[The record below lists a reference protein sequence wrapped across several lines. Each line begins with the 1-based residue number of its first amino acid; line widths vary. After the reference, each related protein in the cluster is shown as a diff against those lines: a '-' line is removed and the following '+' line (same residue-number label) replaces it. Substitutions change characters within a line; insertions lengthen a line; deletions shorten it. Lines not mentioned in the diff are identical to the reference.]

1 MRHKHI
7 LLAGTVAL
15 CTSATML
22 HAQTITGSV
31 NGTVTDAS
39 GAALPGA
46 KVTATNVQ
54 TNTSQTTDTSSSG
67 VYNIRFLQVG
77 QYKVTVEAPGFAPQ
91 TLGPFALEAG
101 QDAKFDAKLGVAG
114 STSTVDVTSA
124 LVPLLNT
131 ENAELGTTLDTH
143 AIDSIPLQ
151 GRNFSSLTLFV
162 PGAVATNPGG
172 FTGANAL
179 ERSTGGSG
187 QVSINGNRQQANN
200 YLLDGIEI
208 NETINNTIAYN
219 PSPDALDQVRV
230 ISANAQA
237 EYGNVNG
244 GDVIA
249 LLKSGTNALHG
260 SAFYYITDESFNAN
274 SWAAGLSNPVTP
286 KNSLSSNIFGATV
299 GGPILKDK
307 LFFFADYSANRYH
320 TGGIATSS
328 VATAKMRAG
337 DFSELLDSS
346 LLTNAN
352 GSVNP
357 KIQLYDP
364 FTAGSPA
371 YANNR
376 LPGTALNPVARYLFA
391 HPELYP
397 LPNQAAVAGT
407 IVSSNYRGVT
417 KNRIYNDQFDV
428 KVDYK
433 YHDKDTFFVRYTQ
446 GTAGDTNTNPI
457 AITFPTASTYPTKGV
472 AINYVHTFNPRIQN
486 ELRVGFLRTV
496 WHQGL
501 PNDTTGVFGNSGNA
515 VIGIAGGNFTQ
526 GFTAQSISGLTT
538 LGNAAIYSDN
548 EMNNYTYGDNLTV
561 QKGAHIIKMG
571 AQFIRYQQNSIYT
584 GNDGAQGTLTYN
596 GNFTTGTGTN
606 LPGANATGYGTA
618 DFYLNRVFSA
628 ARGTLAGHTGQRQ
641 WRDAWFVQDDWK
653 VSPTLTVN
661 LGLRWEFD
669 QPIYEVH
676 DKQSNVNLTTGALQL
691 AGVNGNSRALYNAVY
706 TNFMPRIGFS
716 WNPVPRVVLRG
727 GYGTTTY
734 LEGTGA
740 NLRLTIN
747 PPFQS
752 SFSFNGAA
760 PSTGNSGS
768 STVADTAFAVSSATC
783 AYATNPACGQTVRA
797 WDPNLRP
804 STVQAASLT
813 MEYQLSNTSSFQI
826 GYVNEYAYH
835 LIQAVRGNQLAR
847 PCFSGTTLLAYNSAA
862 CFAVNKAPFYA
873 LAGQSGF
880 VQITRSGAMM
890 NYNALQATFRQRLRR
905 GLQFTAN
912 YAYSRSLTNSIGFY
926 GVSNVSTNS
935 AYAEDPNNNLQEYGP
950 AGTDATHNV
959 NFNMT
964 YDLPVGRGRLF
975 GGSMPRVVD
984 EVVGGWKVA
993 VSGFVY
999 TGFPT
1004 TITTGTV
1011 NSGVNSAQQRMIKYR
1026 PLRIVNRN
1034 VNNWFGTDPSATPCL
1049 TPGVDNGVCAYG
1061 QPANGVISPQRPG
1074 TERTP
1079 GYQQY
1084 DASVFKD
1091 FHITEGRFL
1100 SLRADG
1106 SNVLNIASYGNPDR
1120 TATSNTFGKITS
1132 TRSNPR
1138 QLQLSAKFVF

>member
-1 MRHKHI
+1 MKHKHI
-7 LLAGTVAL
+7 YFAGSLAISMA
-15 CTSATML
+15 ATL
-22 HAQTITGSV
+22 AHGQTITGSV

-54 TNTSQTTDTSSSG
+54 TNVSQSTDTSSSG
-67 VYNIRFLQVG
+67 VYTIRFLQVG
-77 QYKVTVEAPGFAPQ
+77 QYKVTVESNGFAPQ

-114 STSTVDVTSA
+114 STQTVDVTSV

-131 ENAELGTTLDTH
+131 ESAELATTLDTH
-143 AIDSIPLQ
+143 AIDNIPLQ

-162 PGAVATNPGG
+162 PGAVATNPTG

-179 ERSTGGSG
+179 ERNTGGSG

-208 NETINNTIAYN
+208 NETINNTVAYN

-244 GDVIA
+244 GDIIA

-260 SAFYYITDESFNAN
+260 SAFYYFTDESFNAN
-274 SWAAGLSNPVTP
+274 TWPAGLVNPVTP
-286 KNSLSSNIFGATV
+286 KNSLSSNIFGATI
-299 GGPILKDK
+299 GGPIIKDK
-307 LFFFADYSANRYH
+307 LFFFGDYSGNRYH
-320 TGGIATSS
+320 TGGIASSS
-328 VATAKMRAG
+328 VATEKMRRG
-337 DFSELLDSS
+337 DFSELLDSN
-346 LLTNAN
+346 LT
-352 GSVNP
+352 GGKPV
-357 KIQLYDP
+357 QLYDP
-364 FTAGSPA
+364 FTAGAPA
-371 YANNR
+371 YANNQ
-376 LPGTALNPVARYLFA
+376 LPTASLNPVATYLFA
-391 HPELYP
+391 HQDLYP
-397 LPNQAAVAGT
+397 LPNQTAVAGT
-407 IVSSNYRGVT
+407 VVTNNYRGVT

-433 YHDKDTFFVRYTQ
+433 YRDRDTFFVRYLQ
-446 GTAGDTNTNPI
+446 GTSGDTNTAPL
-457 AITFPTASTYPTKGV
+457 AITFPTASSYPTKGV
-472 AINYVHTFNPRIQN
+472 ALNYVHTFSPRVQN
-486 ELRVGFLRTV
+486 EFRVGLLRTV

-501 PNDTTGVFGNSGNA
+501 PSDTTGVFGNSGNS
-515 VIGIAGGNFTQ
+515 VIGIAGGNFTP
-526 GFTAQSISGLTT
+526 GFTAQSITNLTT

-548 EMNNYTYGDNLTV
+548 AMNNFTYADNLTI
-561 QKGAHIIKMG
+561 QKGAHVIKMG
-571 AQFIRYQQNSIYT
+571 VQLIRYQQNSVYT

-596 GNFTTGTGTN
+596 GNFTTGTGATRAGF
-606 LPGANATGYGTA
+606 GASGYAVA

-641 WRDAWFVQDDWK
+641 WRDAFFLQDDWK

-661 LGLRWEFD
+661 LGVRWEYD
-669 QPIYEVH
+669 QPIYEV
-676 DKQSNVNLTTGALQL
+676 DNKQSNVNLTTGAIQL
-691 AGVNGNSRALYNAVY
+691 AGVNGNSRALYNSVY
-706 TNFMPRIGFS
+706 TNFMPRVGFS
-716 WNPVPRVVLRG
+716 WNPAPRFVLRG

-752 SFSFNGAA
+752 SFSFNGSA
-760 PSTGNSGS
+760 PSAGNAGS
-768 STVADTAFAVSSATC
+768 STVAGSAFSTGSAAC
-783 AYATNPACGQTVRA
+783 AYSTNPACGQTIRA

-804 STVQAASLT
+804 STVQEASLT

-835 LIQAVRGNQLAR
+835 LIQAVRGNQLST
-847 PCFSGTTLLAYNSAA
+847 PCFAGGTLLAYNSAA

-880 VQITRSGAMM
+880 VQITRSGGMM
-890 NYNALQATFRQRLRR
+890 NYNALQATFRQRLNR

-912 YAYSRSLTNSIGFY
+912 YAYSKTLTNSIGFF
-926 GVSNVSTNS
+926 GVSGVNTNS
-935 AYAEDPNNNLQEYGP
+935 AYAEDPNNNIQEYGP
-950 AGTDATHNV
+950 AGTDTPHNV

-964 YDLPVGRGRLF
+964 YDLPVGRGRMF
-975 GGSMPRVVD
+975 GGNMPRLLD
-984 EVVGGWKVA
+984 EAIGGWKVA
-993 VSGFVY
+993 MSGFIY
-999 TGFPT
+999 AGFPT
-1004 TITTGTV
+1004 TITTATI
-1011 NSGVNSAQQRMIKYR
+1011 NSGVSSAQQRMIKYR
-1026 PLRIVNRN
+1026 NIRYVNRS
-1034 VNNWFGTDPSATPCL
+1034 VNNWFGTDPSAVPCL

-1061 QPANGVISPQRPG
+1061 QPANGVISPQRPN
-1074 TERTP
+1074 TERLP

-1106 SNVLNIASYGNPDR
+1106 SNIFNIASYGNPDR
-1120 TATSNTFGKITS
+1120 VATNSTFGKITT
-1132 TRSNPR
+1132 TRSGPR

>member
-1 MRHKHI
+1 MA
-7 LLAGTVAL
+7 LASVG
-15 CTSATML
+15 CL

-31 NGTVTDAS
+31 SGTVTDAS
-39 GAALPGA
+39 GAVLPQA
-46 KVTATNVQ
+46 KITVTNVQ
-54 TNTSQTTDTSSSG
+54 TNVSSNTVSSSAG

-77 QYKVTVEAPGFAPQ
+77 QYKVTVESAGFAPQ

-114 STSTVDVTSA
+114 SATSIEVAES

-131 ENAELGTTLDTH
+131 ESAELGTTLDTT

-162 PGAVATNPGG
+162 PGAVATNPTG

-179 ERSTGGSG
+179 ERNTGGSG
-187 QVSINGNRQQANN
+187 QVSVNGNRQQSNN

-230 ISANAQA
+230 VSANAQA

-244 GDVIA
+244 GDIIA
-249 LLKSGTNALHG
+249 LLKSGTNKFHG
-260 SAFYYITDESFNAN
+260 SGFYYITDESFNAN
-274 SWAAGLSNPVTP
+274 KWEAGLTSPATT
-286 KNSLSSNIFGATV
+286 KNSLSSNIFGATF

-307 LFFFADYSANRYH
+307 LFFFADYEGVRYH
-320 TGGIATSS
+320 TGGAATAS
-328 VATAKMRAG
+328 VATAKMRSG
-337 DFSELLDSS
+337 DFSELLDAA
-346 LLTNAN
+346 LITR
-352 GSVNP
+352 P
-357 KIQLYDP
+357 IQLYNP
-364 FTAGSPA
+364 LVAGSPA

-376 LPGTALNPVARYLFA
+376 LPTAAPNSVARYLYT

-397 LPNQAAVAGT
+397 LPNQAAVPGT
-407 IVSSNYRGVT
+407 VVTNNFRGVT
-417 KNRIYNDQFDV
+417 KNRIYNDQYDI
-428 KVDYK
+428 KVDYR
-433 YHDKDTFFVRYTQ
+433 YHDKDTFFVRWTS
-446 GTAGDTNTNPI
+446 GLSGDTNTLPL
-457 AITFPTASTYPTKGV
+457 AIQFPTASSYPTKSV
-472 AINYVHTFNPRIQN
+472 AINYVHTFNPRVQN
-486 ELRVGFLRTV
+486 EFRTGFLRTV
-496 WHQGL
+496 WHQGV
-501 PNDTTGVFGNSGNA
+501 PADTTGIFGNNAGNS
-515 VIGIAGGNFTQ
+515 VIGVAGGSFVP
-526 GFTAQSISGLTT
+526 GFTAQSVTALTT
-538 LGNAAIYSDN
+538 VGNAAIYSDN
-548 EMNNYTYGDNLTV
+548 LMNNFTYMDNLTV
-561 QKGAHIIKMG
+561 QRGAHIIKMG
-571 AQFIRYQQNSIYT
+571 GQFIRYQQNSVYT

-606 LPGANATGYGTA
+606 NPALAATGYGVA
-618 DFYLNRVFSA
+618 DFYLDRVFSA
-628 ARGTLAGHTGQRQ
+628 GRGTLAGHTGQRQ
-641 WRDAWFVQDDWK
+641 WRDALFLQDDWK
-653 VSPTLTVN
+653 AFPTLTLN
-661 LGLRWEFD
+661 LGVRWEFD
-669 QPIYEVH
+669 QPIYEVNN
-676 DKQSNVNLTTGALQL
+676 KQSNVNLSTGALQL

-716 WNPVPRVVLRG
+716 WNPTPRFVLRG

-760 PSTGNSGS
+760 PSAGNVGS
-768 STVADTAFAVSSATC
+768 SVAAENAFSVGSAAC
-783 AYATNPACGQTVRA
+783 AYTTNPACGQTVRA

-804 STVQAASLT
+804 STVQAVNLT
-813 MEYQLSNTSSFQI
+813 TEYQLSNTSSFQI

-835 LIQAVRGNQLAR
+835 LIQAVRGNQLAT

-880 VQITRSGAMM
+880 VQITRSGSMM
-890 NYNALQATFRQRLRR
+890 NYNALQATFRQRVKN

-926 GVSNVSTNS
+926 GVSGVNNNS
-935 AYAEDPNNNLQEYGP
+935 AYAENPNDNSLEYGP

-959 NFNMT
+959 NFNLT
-964 YDLPVGRGRLF
+964 YELPFGRSKMF
-975 GGSMPRVVD
+975 GGSMNRIFD

-993 VSGFVY
+993 VAGFVY
-999 TGFPT
+999 SGFPT
-1004 TITTGTV
+1004 TISSGTV

-1026 PLRIVNRN
+1026 NIKYVNRS

-1049 TPGVDNGVCAYG
+1049 TAGVDNGVCAYG

-1074 TERTP
+1074 TERVP
-1079 GYQQY
+1079 GYKQF
-1084 DASVFKD
+1084 DLSLFKN
-1091 FHITEGRFL
+1091 FAITEHQYL
-1100 SLRADG
+1100 SFRADG

-1120 TATSNTFGKITS
+1120 VATSATFGKIT
-1132 TRSNPR
+1132 TARSGPR
-1138 QLQLSAKFVF
+1138 QLQLSAKYVF